1 MGAVAEAAAFGQDRA
16 ADVPPSHAEQAALR
30 WRIEREARRRRTYV
44 WALAATPLLALAVY
58 VLAGIPLALLRPDE
72 AVPNQTVMVL
82 AALLGATV
90 HGGLCMAGR
99 LRAGRRLDESR
110 ERLFMLGGHAAT
122 ATPASTGTRSR
133 ASAGGRPRAFIV
145 HGRDEAALNEVA
157 RFVDRLGIEPVVLRE
172 LPSGGRTIIE
182 KFEELAEVDCAVV
195 LLTPDDRGGLAHEPF
210 DQQRP
215 RARQNVLLELGFFL
229 GRLGRGRV
237 CVLYRPSVEIPSD
250 YGGVLF
256 VELDGKGAW
265 KLPLAGE
272 LREAG
277 LEVDLDQIFGA
288 KTSRVA

>member
-1 MGAVAEAAAFGQDRA
+1 MGAVAEAAALGQDQT

-30 WRIEREARRRRTYV
+30 WRIEREAKRRRTYV
-44 WALAATPLLALAVY
+44 WALVATPLLALAVY

-72 AVPNQTVMVL
+72 AVPDRTLMVL
-82 AALLGATV
+82 AALLATAV
-90 HGGLCMAGR
+90 YGGLCVAGG
-99 LRAGRRLDESR
+99 LRAGHRLDESR
-110 ERLFMLGGHAAT
+110 ERLFMLGGHAAA

-133 ASAGGRPRAFIV
+133 TPAGGRPRAFIV

-195 LLTPDDRGGLAHEPF
+195 LLTPDDRGGLAAEPF